1 MYTLSSEK
9 ISAVWYSGTLNSKN
23 KRLFSIRHC
32 TIWPLRWSFLKVN
45 DLTYN
50 VKHGYINGNLNIES
64 TSYSNTLNTNIRV
77 LVTTYCHIMLSGKNF
92 IDIKY

>member
-1 MYTLSSEK
+1 M
-9 ISAVWYSGTLNSKN
+9 AFVVV
-23 KRLFSIRHC
+23 
-32 TIWPLRWSFLKVN
+32 FLKGN

-64 TSYSNTLNTNIRV
+64 TSYANTLDTNIRV
-77 LVTTYCHIMLSGKNF
+77 LVTTYCHIMLLGKNF